1 MFKKSQDHL
10 KEMNESYFVH
20 MLAALK
26 ISITMIIGGILAFV
40 HAILPSICK
49 TSASVRIKN
58 LNNLI
63 DKRLHN

>member
-1 MFKKSQDHL
+1 MKVI
-10 KEMNESYFVH
+10 FVH
-20 MLAALK
+20 MLAAVKK

-49 TSASVRIKN
+49 TSASERIKN

-63 DKRLHN
+63 DKRLQK

>member
-40 HAILPSICK
+40 HAILLYLQNISK
-49 TSASVRIKN
+49 YEN
-58 LNNLI
+58 
-63 DKRLHN
+63 

>member
-20 MLAALK
+20 MLAAVK

-40 HAILPSICK
+40 HAILPSVAKHQQARELKIL
-49 TSASVRIKN
+49 TI
-58 LNNLI
+58 
-63 DKRLHN
+63 